1 MSSRQA
7 IQRLDYTPPHY
18 LIDRVDLT
26 FDLEDT
32 QTKVHSRLIIRRN
45 KDVAADTPLVLHGE
59 ALQLDAIKLDGATLP
74 ASAYQAQA
82 DLLTIPQMPEDGI
95 LEITTTIDPA
105 NNTSLMGL
113 YQSNGN
119 FFTQCEAEGFRKI
132 TYYLDRPDVMAKFT
146 TTIIADKSKY
156 PVLLSNGN
164 RVGSGSLDKNRHWV
178 KWVDPFKKPAY
189 LFALVAGKLV
199 HLAGT
204 HTTQSGRTVNIEIY
218 VEPGDLDKCHHALAA
233 AQKAMAW
240 DESRYGLEYDLDT
253 YMIVAVSDFNMGA
266 MENKGLNIFNTKY
279 VLAKPET
286 ATDADFDGID
296 AVVAHEYFHN
306 WTGNRVTCRDW
317 FQLSLKEGL
326 TVYRDQEFSS
336 DIGSRAVQRIHN
348 VRVLRTHQFAED
360 AGPQAHPIRP
370 DEYLEINNFYTLTV
384 YEKGSEIVR
393 MYETLLGRDGFRKG
407 MDLYFKRHD
416 GQAVTC
422 DDFRAAMADAN
433 QVDLT
438 QFERWYSQA
447 GTPRVSACGAY
458 DAGAQR
464 YTLTLRQSCPA
475 TPGQSQKLPFHIPVA
490 VGLIDR
496 RGQDLPLQLA
506 GEATAG
512 APTRVLE
519 LREAEQSFTFIN
531 VPCPPVPSLLREF
544 SAPVVLDYAYSDEE
558 LLFLMAHD
566 SDAFGR
572 WEAANQLAVKL
583 ILQLYRQPAE
593 QPLLAPANFI
603 EAYRKVLNSKLDP
616 ALVALMLELPDEKYL
631 LEQLEA
637 VDPSRLA
644 LVGSSLKQ
652 QLARELRQEL
662 LAHYQQLN
670 DGSPYR
676 YDGEQ
681 VARRSLKN
689 VCLDYLA
696 ELDEAMIGSLLAE
709 QYRKADNMTDR
720 LAALKALVNRDGGEA
735 QLADFAQQWHDDALV
750 MDKWFALQATSRRPG
765 ALNRVQSLLA
775 HPAFSL
781 KNPNKVRALLTSF
794 CSLNLQHFHAADGYA
809 YAFAADKIIEL
820 DAINPQVAARLAG
833 SFNRWTKVEPQ
844 RQSLMKQELERIRAH
859 EGLSSDTYEIVSKSL
874 QAAQ

>member
-82 DLLTIPQMPEDGI
+82 DLLTITQMPEDGI

-164 RVGSGSLDKNRHWV
+164 RVGSGNLDKNRHWV

-531 VPCPPVPSLLREF
+531 VPCPPVPSLSREF

-631 LEQLEA
+631 LEQLDA

-676 YDGEQ
+676 YGGEQ

-859 EGLSSDTYEIVSKSL
+859 EGLSSDTYEIVSKAL